1 MSVLFLYEAACST
14 CPGSNRMI
22 ECEPAKHLKTI
33 VRFNIIQSPEEKT
46 IMRRKRIAVLMASF
60 EREYQQNFASG
71 LAEASAGYGIDI
83 CIFNSRGHMDISMS
97 TSEEQESM
105 IYDLPDLEQFD
116 GIISM
121 PATMGSDA
129 TLQKIYEVIAPLK
142 GKPHVSIDV
151 RQENAV
157 TIQFNDK
164 VSVEELTE
172 HMISRHGVTDIM
184 YVSGP
189 KNSAVANERINAC
202 RNVMRRFGLN
212 AEDSLFFD
220 GQWTR
225 TGGRQAAE
233 ELLKKR
239 TKLPGAIICG
249 NDDMALGVIEYLN
262 EHGIRVPKD
271 VAVTG
276 FDASREAVMRGVTT
290 IRRPIDRAAQK
301 AIEILNQWIEGNKPG
316 TDVIHMNTIPVYGDS
331 CGCMKSQEHLN
342 EMLRSL
348 GTEKWNMETTLTCI
362 SMYSGS
368 MAGVGDE
375 TEAHNRIDEFIRYWD
390 IRDFFLCVDPA
401 VCREQKTERPESAS
415 YPEEMLLLYGLSA
428 GRCYTPGLYSTRD
441 MVPAFTEDN
450 PETLCLLFCPLYY
463 RNRTFGYVALNPGSL
478 TNGAALNPFL
488 MLLNG
493 ALMSLYLQ
501 TNIKRYTGTIEQMA
515 VRDIMTGLLNR
526 RGFLEKAPAVLEK
539 ARKEGRAFTLL
550 SADMNQMKHIN
561 DEFGHQAG
569 DEAIR
574 RMGRA
579 MESLES
585 YSLIPVHIS
594 GDEFLAYGITD
605 GDTNAEKLTECVK
618 EAVSRLNETDPWLCS
633 ISASYG
639 VYTAIPQE
647 EDGIE
652 QYMRMADRKMY
663 EDKNSRKYGRRKED
677 LLNGI
682 QKG

>member
-1 MSVLFLYEAACST
+1 
-14 CPGSNRMI
+14 MI
-22 ECEPAKHLKTI
+22 ECEKAKHLKI
-33 VRFNIIQSPEEKT
+33 PAIFIIIPEEKT

-105 IYDLPDLEQFD
+105 IYDLPDPEQFD

-121 PATMGSDA
+121 PATMGSDT
-129 TLQKIYEVIAPLK
+129 TLQKIYEFIASLK

-202 RNVMRRFGLN
+202 RNVMRRFGPN
-212 AEDSLFFD
+212 DEESFFFD

-233 ELLKKR
+233 ALLR
-239 TKLPGAIICG
+239 RQEKLPGAIICG

-262 EHGIRVPKD
+262 EHGIRVPRD

-301 AIEILNQWIEGNKPG
+301 AIEILNQWIEGNKPN

-375 TEAHNRIDEFIRYWD
+375 TETHNRIDEFIRYWD

-401 VCREQKTERPESAS
+401 VCRDTRTERPESAS
-415 YPEEMLLLYGLSA
+415 YPEEMLLLYGVSA
-428 GRCYTPGLYSTRD
+428 GRSYEPGMYPTRD
-441 MVPAFTEDN
+441 MVPALAGDS
-450 PETLCLLFCPLYY
+450 PDTLCLLFCPLYY

-493 ALMSLYLQ
+493 ALISLYLQ

-539 ARKEGRAFTLL
+539 ARKEGRTFVLL
-550 SADMNQMKHIN
+550 SADMNHMKHIN

-574 RMGRA
+574 RMGKA
-579 MESLES
+579 MESLDVFS
-585 YSLIPVHIS
+585 MVPVHIS
-594 GDEFLAYGITD
+594 GDEFLAYGITENERD
-605 GDTNAEKLTECVK
+605 AEHLIDCVK
-618 EAVSRLNETDPWLCS
+618 EAVNRLNRTDPWLCN
-633 ISASYG
+633 ISASFG
-639 VYTAIPQE
+639 VYAAVPK
-647 EDGIE
+647 EDDSID
-652 QYMRMADRKMY
+652 QYMRLADRRMY

-677 LLNGI
+677 LLKDIN
-682 QKG
+682 KG